1 MTRFLSFRI
10 KIAII
15 ASLCSL
21 AILLIIQLAG
31 RIPAYLHILPASL
44 GLVLFIFVVTFF
56 WPQKSEDK
64 EDQS

>member
-1 MTRFLSFRI
+1 MTRKLSFRI

-15 ASLCSL
+15 ASLCVL